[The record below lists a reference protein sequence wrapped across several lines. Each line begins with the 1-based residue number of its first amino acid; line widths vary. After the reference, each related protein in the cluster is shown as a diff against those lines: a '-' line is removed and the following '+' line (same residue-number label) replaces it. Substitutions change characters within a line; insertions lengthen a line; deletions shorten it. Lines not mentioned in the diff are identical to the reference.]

1 MEEINLDLE
10 SVPHT
15 NVDVSVEPLGGA
27 PPQVNVQKDTSIGLE
42 LLMNKSKMSGSAP
55 VKQVSMNS
63 VAEPQISYNRVTSS
77 ETKTI
82 DLSPPSSP
90 NLSARPAS
98 NSPIPTLGN
107 SGGGIAEEIDLDK
120 LLGDD
125 LGGPSQHSS
134 GMTSG
139 MTSGP
144 GIESISLDNSNS
156 TSNLNRAPSPSPE
169 INMYSVND
177 NQGRMSPGIGMNFE
191 AELPK
196 PKTAEEIY
204 KEKAEILRQLDRLKA
219 RGIRLDKHYTMESD
233 YNEMRD
239 ELERI
244 KDRRAVEGSVKFQR
258 KMLIAFITAIE
269 FLNNRFDPL
278 DLKLDGWSESVHENV
293 NDYDDVF
300 EELHEKYK
308 GKAQMAPELKLLLML
323 GGSGF
328 MFHLTNTM
336 FKSSLPGM
344 GDILK
349 QNPDLMSQFAKASVN
364 AMGQTEPGFGNLMGD
379 VLGVNRDPRGQA
391 PQNPQGARPPQAQPT
406 QARKEM
412 SGPPNIDQILSEIG
426 QKSGS
431 KLDIDLQSAYSDSDA
446 EASRNINLS
455 NRSKR
460 GLDLNL

>member
-15 NVDVSVEPLGGA
+15 NVDVSVEPLGGG

-42 LLMNKSKMSGSAP
+42 LLMNKSKMSGAEP
-55 VKQVSMNS
+55 VKQVSMSS
-63 VAEPQISYNRVTSS
+63 VSAPVETTSFS
-77 ETKTI
+77 APTFTSGETKTI

-90 NLSARPAS
+90 NLSSRPSAPS
-98 NSPIPTLGN
+98 APTV
-107 SGGGIAEEIDLDK
+107 AEEIDLDK

-125 LGGPSQHSS
+125 LGGPSNTMNSAPSASLNS
-134 GMTSG
+134 GVETINLDSG
-139 MTSGP
+139 
-144 GIESISLDNSNS
+144 
-156 TSNLNRAPSPSPE
+156 RAPSPGFNANGPD
-169 INMYSVND
+169 INMFSINND
-177 NQGRMSPGIGMNFE
+177 VPSNAGRMSPGMGFE
-191 AELPK
+191 PELPK
-196 PKTAEEIY
+196 PKTAEEINR
-204 KEKAEILRQLDRLKA
+204 EKAEMLRQLDRLKA
-219 RGIRLDKHYTMESD
+219 KGVRLDKHYTMESD

-258 KMLIAFITAIE
+258 KMLVAFITAIE

-293 NDYDDVF
+293 GDYDDVF

-349 QNPDLMSQFAKASVN
+349 QNPDLMNQFAKASVN
-364 AMGQTEPGFGNLMGD
+364 AMGQSEPGFGNLMGD
-379 VLGVNRDPRGQA
+379 VLGVNNDPRGQM
-391 PQNPQGARPPQAQPT
+391 PRNPAGARPPQAQPT

>member
-10 SVPHT
+10 SVPH
-15 NVDVSVEPLGGA
+15 NSVDVSVEPLGGA
-27 PPQVNVQKDTSIGLE
+27 PPSVNVQKDTSIGLE
-42 LLMNKSKMSGSAP
+42 LLMNKSKMSSAEP
-55 VKQVSMNS
+55 VRQVSMNS
-63 VAEPQISYNRVTSS
+63 VSQAPRLTPYPQVVETQS

-90 NLSARPAS
+90 NLSARPSAG
-98 NSPIPTLGN
+98 TQ
-107 SGGGIAEEIDLDK
+107 GGQSAVEEIDLDK
-120 LLGDD
+120 LLGED
-125 LGGPSQHSS
+125 LGPSLTTTSEPMNSFSS
-134 GMTSG
+134 PKPS
-139 MTSGP
+139 
-144 GIESISLDNSNS
+144 
-156 TSNLNRAPSPSPE
+156 SPSPPNNTSNNSG
-169 INMYSVND
+169 INMFSINNEVP
-177 NQGRMSPGIGMNFE
+177 QGGRMSPGTINFE
-191 AELPK
+191 PDLP
-196 PKTAEEIY
+196 PPRTAEEIQ
-204 KEKAEILRQLDRLKA
+204 KEKAELLRQLDRLRAK
-219 RGIRLDKHYTMESD
+219 GVRLDKHYSMESD
-233 YNEMRD
+233 INEMRD
-239 ELERI
+239 EFERI
-244 KDRRAVEGSVKFQR
+244 RDRRAAEGSVKFQR
-258 KMLIAFITAIE
+258 KMLVAFITAIE

-293 NDYDDVF
+293 GDYDDIF

-349 QNPDLMSQFAKASVN
+349 QNPDLMNQFAKASVN
-364 AMGQTEPGFGNLMGD
+364 AMGQSEPGFGNLMGD
-379 VLGVNRDPRGQA
+379 VLGVNGNGGGGGGRRPAPQQA
-391 PQNPQGARPPQAQPT
+391 PQQQAPQ
-406 QARKEM
+406 RKEM